1 MSSRFGSRKKS
12 GQTKPIL
19 LTALAS
25 FAIGAGGVGYYM
37 WQMDRAEGA
46 PEIAAPAP
54 TETVPAK
61 GLETLNA
68 GKVPQPTSTQ
78 EAVTEA
84 AEEATEAVE
93 RVEEQQGGLDSRLAA
108 AEQRLTRLDLQ
119 AQAAASNVARAEGLL
134 IAFATRRALQRDQE
148 LGYLADQLRL
158 RFGDNW
164 PNAVSTVIAFSR
176 DPVRLDRLLARLEGL
191 GPKITQADEGLSFAN
206 LSREI
211 SDLFT
216 VRSES
221 TPSPQPEK
229 RLERARYFLETGRY
243 ASAVAEVENLPG
255 AAEAADWISDA
266 KRYAAAME
274 ALETIETAAVIDAD
288 RMNDGAGNPL
298 VQPVKQ
304 RRIRPSR
311 ARVNRRKRRA
321 LRP

>member
-25 FAIGAGGVGYYM
+25 FAIGAGGVGYYV
-37 WQMDRAEGA
+37 WQMGGA
-46 PEIAAPAP
+46 QDAPKIAVPAP
-54 TETVPAK
+54 KETVPAK
-61 GLETLNA
+61 GLDRPST
-68 GKVPQPTSTQ
+68 GKVPQPKNTDA
-78 EAVTEA
+78 AVTEA

-93 RVEEQQGGLDSRLAA
+93 RVAEQQGGLDQRLAA

-191 GPKITQADEGLSFAN
+191 GPKITNTDQGLSFAN
-206 LSREI
+206 LSREL

-216 VRSES
+216 IRSES

-243 ASAVAEVENLPG
+243 AAAVAEVENLPG
-255 AAEAADWISDA
+255 ASEAADWIADA

-274 ALETIETAAVIDAD
+274 ALETLETAAVIDAD
-288 RMNDGAGNPL
+288 RMNDGAGNPIA
-298 VQPVKQ
+298 QPVVAE
-304 RRIRPSR
+304 S
-311 ARVNRRKRRA
+311 N
-321 LRP
+321 